1 MEIAVVGSE
10 DFVVGFRLAG
20 IKKVFGVPPE
30 KLQETIDR
38 LMDEEDIGIL
48 AVHTK
53 DFDGL
58 PQQLKDKMMGSV
70 DPVVIPVGEEEG
82 DIRDKVR
89 RAMGID
95 LYRSK

>member
-38 LMDEEDIGIL
+38 LMGEEDIGIL

>member
-10 DFVVGFRLAG
+10 EFVVGFRLAG
-20 IKKVFGVPPE
+20 ILKVFGVEP
-30 KLQETIDR
+30 DR
-38 LMDEEDIGIL
+38 LPQTVESLMEDESIGIL
-48 AVHTK
+48 AVHTR
-53 DFDGL
+53 DMERL
-58 PQQLKDKMMGSV
+58 PQQLRDRMMKSV

-95 LYRSK
+95 LYRTE